1 MINARHTAPDTSSTV
16 NGSTGSATST
26 PISCDTTSSRSAS
39 KSSSSSSPS
48 LPELYLDTICK
59 VSGVTLQ
66 HLIFPLKWPMSAA
79 MIAKLIRACPNLT
92 QLSACVECE
101 GLEIWQILMPFLKHL
116 WAMRLKI
123 INWNGGRSEEAAE
136 TLDDV
141 FQGSPEFT
149 KTLVDLLSTGD
160 YDSLR
165 YIGVGSVV
173 YEVVGWEERVER
185 VPVED
190 ADNQAAGDSDGASMY
205 AEHVVRKRKVVEV
218 SREDVKHVAIWKYD
232 TLNVI

>member
-1 MINARHTAPDTSSTV
+1 
-16 NGSTGSATST
+16 
-26 PISCDTTSSRSAS
+26 
-39 KSSSSSSPS
+39 
-48 LPELYLDTICK
+48 
-59 VSGVTLQ
+59 
-66 HLIFPLKWPMSAA
+66 

-123 INWNGGRSEEAAE
+123 INWNGCRSDEAVE

-149 KTLVDLLSTGD
+149 NTLVDLLSTGD

-165 YIGVGSVV
+165 YIGVGSVI

-185 VPVED
+185 IPVED
-190 ADNQAAGDSDGASMY
+190 ADKEASSGGDGAGMDT
-205 AEHVVRKRKVVEV
+205 EHVVRKRKIVEV

-232 TLNVI
+232 TLDVI